1 MNSNLSL
8 EWICRFQFDKVVN
21 VATLLSEL
29 FETDS
34 LVKLNVELHTFIDLV
49 DDNDELTTKKDIIEN
64 ITNDKDEF

>member
-1 MNSNLSL
+1 MLNSNLSL

-34 LVKLNVELHTFIDLV
+34 LVKLNVELDTFIDL
-49 DDNDELTTKKDIIEN
+49 DDIEELTTKKDIIEN